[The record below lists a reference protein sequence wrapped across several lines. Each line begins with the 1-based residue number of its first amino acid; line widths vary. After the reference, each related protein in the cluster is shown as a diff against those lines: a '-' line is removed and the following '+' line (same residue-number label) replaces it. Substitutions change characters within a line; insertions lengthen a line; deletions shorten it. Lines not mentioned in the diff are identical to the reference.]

1 LVKKRMIEAQRGG
14 THKSNLAK
22 LLVTFSISSRHGI
35 DVQQNLGYAK
45 DEFDILAAANSLD
58 QDALAAIFDEYAPAI
73 YKYLLRLG
81 VYPQEAD
88 QIVGDVFAR
97 LLDKITEGKGPR
109 TNLRSYLFQI
119 AYHLAVDHAR
129 ERQRTA
135 PLDMAESANKESKPV
150 QSRAEEKML
159 LEKLFIVMERELT
172 EDQRNV
178 IVLRFQEDFSLK
190 ETAEVLGKNVNAVKA
205 LQNRGIDKLRQAMD
219 RLNEEI

>member
-1 LVKKRMIEAQRGG
+1 M
-14 THKSNLAK
+14 
-22 LLVTFSISSRHGI
+22 
-35 DVQQNLGYAK
+35 K
-45 DEFDILAAANSLD
+45 DEFEILAAANSLD

-97 LLDKITEGKGPR
+97 LLDKLAEGKGPR
-109 TNLRSYLFQI
+109 SNLRSYLFQI

-129 ERQRTA
+129 ERRRTA
-135 PLDMAESANKESKPV
+135 SLDMADSINDENKPV

-159 LEKLFIVMERELT
+159 LEKLSSVMERELT
-172 EDQRNV
+172 EDQRSV

-190 ETAEVLGKNVNAVKA
+190 ETAEILGKNVNAIKA
-205 LQNRGIDKLRQAMD
+205 LQNRGIDKLRQAMG